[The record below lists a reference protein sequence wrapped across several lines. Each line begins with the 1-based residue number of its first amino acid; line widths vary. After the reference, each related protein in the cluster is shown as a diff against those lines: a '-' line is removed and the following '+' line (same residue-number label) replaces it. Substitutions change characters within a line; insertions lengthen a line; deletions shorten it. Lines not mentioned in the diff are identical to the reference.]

1 MLEFE
6 FSFIIHNMI
15 KDFKSVCEVHVYMY
29 MIYKEPIVET
39 MFCIP
44 GISHVI
50 ILLIMNA
57 INPGLQ
63 WTTSPSC

>member
-6 FSFIIHNMI
+6 FSFIIQKMI
-15 KDFKSVCEVHVYMY
+15 KDFKSVFEVH
-29 MIYKEPIVET
+29 IYKEPIVQT

-50 ILLIMNA
+50 ILLIMYA